1 MATDITTRN
10 SSETTASRNWHRIV
24 GIVISVLVGA
34 LGR

>member
-10 SSETTASRNWHRIV
+10 SSETIGSRNWRRIV